1 MLKQERRLD
10 LSGKEKETVV
20 VFIDLRDFT
29 KLSESKLPYDVVYIL
44 NKYYSVCGEIIERN
58 KGRLDKFIGD
68 GIMAI
73 FDGSVNSNENCK
85 NSMKA
90 ATEISK
96 SIKVLNNQ
104 MKIRFF

>member
-1 MLKQERRLD
+1 MGLCGLVIQRTSQVG

-20 VFIDLRDFT
+20 VFVDLRDFT

-68 GIMAI
+68 GVMAI
-73 FDGSVNSNENCK
+73 FDGSDDINTNCK
-85 NSMKA
+85 NSLKA
-90 ATEISK
+90 ANEISA
-96 SIKVLNNQ
+96 
-104 MKIRFF
+104 R